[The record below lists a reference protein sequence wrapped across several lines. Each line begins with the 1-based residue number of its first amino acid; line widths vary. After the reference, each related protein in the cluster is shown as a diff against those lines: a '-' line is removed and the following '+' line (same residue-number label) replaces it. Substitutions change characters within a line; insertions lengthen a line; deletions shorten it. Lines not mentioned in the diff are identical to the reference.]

1 MTYITFV
8 LKEKRLLSFGISMT
22 FFSSFGQTFLISLF
36 VPFFLD
42 AFVLSNAGFGT
53 MYSAATLFSAFALPW
68 LGQFIDRV
76 PLRWYSFCVAAG
88 LLMASLIVMVSWHV
102 AVLFIG
108 LIFLRLSGQG
118 LSSHTAQT
126 AMARFYDK
134 QRGKALSIS
143 SLGYPI
149 GEAIL
154 PVIIA
159 SALMV
164 MHWRVAWGII
174 ALIIGLVLMP
184 ILYVLI
190 GRKKEGKIHPQSGE
204 ETQSSAKENYAL
216 LFNDNRF
223 YYLIPAVLMPP
234 FWATGL
240 FLYQVSIASDLGWTA
255 GLIATAFIGFAIA
268 RILGS
273 LIAGPAID
281 RFSAQSLF
289 PFFLIP
295 MIIGLS
301 IPIFFNGNWAAFVY
315 MAFFGITFGV
325 GGNIKSALWAEL
337 YGTSMIGT
345 VRSLFSSFMV
355 VSTSISP
362 FIVGWLIDISMP
374 MIQLFIAAVISTTV
388 AMILSLRIHPA
399 FQLRS

>member
-1 MTYITFV
+1 MTYVTFA

-36 VPFFLD
+36 VPFFLE
-42 AFVLSNAGFGT
+42 AFVISNAGFGT

-76 PLRWYSFCVAAG
+76 PLRWYSFWVAAG
-88 LLMASLIVMVSWHV
+88 LLMASLIVMISWHV
-102 AVLFIG
+102 SVLFIG

-164 MHWRVAWGII
+164 IHWRVAWGVI
-174 ALIIGLVLMP
+174 ALIIGLILMP
-184 ILYVLI
+184 VLYILI
-190 GRKKEGKIHPQSGE
+190 GRKREGIVHPQNGE
-204 ETQSSAKENYAL
+204 GPVPSAKENYAI
-216 LFNDNRF
+216 LFNDRRF
-223 YYLIPAVLMPP
+223 YYLIPTVLMPP

-240 FLYQVSIASDLGWTA
+240 FLYQVSIAADIGWTA
-255 GLIATAFIGFAIA
+255 SLIASAFIGFAIT

-281 RFSAQSLF
+281 RFSARSLF
-289 PFFLIP
+289 PFLLIP

-301 IPIFFNGNWAAFVY
+301 FPIFFTGSWAAFAY
-315 MAFFGITFGV
+315 MAFFGITFGI

-362 FIVGWLIDISMP
+362 FIVGWLLDLSIP
-374 MIQLFIAAVISTTV
+374 MVQLFIAAVITTTA
-388 AMILSLRIHPA
+388 AMLISIRIHPV
-399 FQLRS
+399 FQ